1 MARKKWYVVTVGREV
16 GVFDTWIEVS
26 PLVTGVSGALHQSF
40 SSESE
45 ANDIFARAQD
55 AGKTKIVGTTATSTA
70 TSHPPSPRL
79 HAERP
84 PAAVDPGR
92 QHSYSPS
99 ARPLATPTAASRSLH
114 SARSSTLDLPGPLKS
129 EVIEGASTSASR
141 VSSPPTGEAIVLSSG
156 SESAVLSPLDF
167 RENSDDGSE
176 LPAQTGSSSHASS
189 NLPSP
194 PHAATS
200 ASAQVS
206 SNDNTLPPVTI
217 NVVHHIH
224 HHYHHH
230 THRNDAS
237 EHDLNGRED
246 NLNYLSSQMAD
257 LGLSQEDNHVSRAT
271 DPRSPLRQPGSVPP
285 IS

>member
-1 MARKKWYVVTVGREV
+1 
-16 GVFDTWIEVS
+16 
-26 PLVTGVSGALHQSF
+26 LHQSF

-70 TSHPPSPRL
+70 TSPPSPRL

-84 PAAVDPGR
+84 PAAVDPDR

-230 THRNDAS
+230 THRNAS

-285 IS
+285 IL